1 MLLTGG
7 LGIEKHPLSPNKFAH
22 TVQAVY
28 PFGLVPFLRALA
40 QTVPQLLV
48 PIYRGYMTIILG
60 VA

>member
-7 LGIEKHPLSPNKFAH
+7 LGIEKHPLKPNKFAH

-28 PFGLVPFLRALA
+28 PFGLVQFLRALA

-48 PIYRGYMTIILG
+48 PIFRSI
-60 VA
+60 